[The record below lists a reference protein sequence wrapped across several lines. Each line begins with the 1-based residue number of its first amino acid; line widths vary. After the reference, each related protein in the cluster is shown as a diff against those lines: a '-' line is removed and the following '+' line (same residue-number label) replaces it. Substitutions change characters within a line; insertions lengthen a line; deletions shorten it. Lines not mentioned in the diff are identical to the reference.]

1 MSRLPLRVG
10 LVADLTEERWP
21 SMDLVAEM
29 FYEQL
34 RAPRYAGM
42 FQIELLRPTFADRG
56 RGIGRYLN
64 RFWDYSRWLRRRA
77 GDFDLFHIIDHSYA
91 HLVHVLP
98 AERTIVT
105 CHDVDAFMPL
115 VDATVIPTRLPR
127 AITRAVLSGMRK
139 AACITC
145 VSTATQRDV
154 ESFGL
159 ADPDRLVV
167 VPNGVHPSMSAAPD
181 ADVDTELRHML
192 GRKDDAAVELLH
204 VGSCIPR
211 KRIDLL
217 LQIVAA
223 VSKIVPHVRLLKAG
237 GQLTDEQKTQACH
250 LGIANQIVQ
259 LSHLPPEL
267 LAALYR
273 RADMVLV
280 TSSRE
285 GFGLPVVEALATG
298 TPVVATDIPVL
309 REVGGTAVTYAP
321 LGAIDGWRDA
331 VLAQVAAAAGAGAG
345 AAGSGID
352 TAERQVLRQR
362 RICQASRFSWTSA
375 AAQLAGV
382 YEQVAVRGGRI

>member
-1 MSRLPLRVG
+1 MSRVPLRVA
-10 LVADLTEERWP
+10 LVADLSEERWP

-34 RAPRYAGM
+34 RTPRYAGM
-42 FQIELLRPTFADRG
+42 FQVELLRPSFTDRG
-56 RGIGRYLN
+56 RGVGRYLN
-64 RFWDYSRWLRRRA
+64 RFWDYPRWLRRRA
-77 GDFDLFHIIDHSYA
+77 GDFDLFHIVDHSYA

-115 VDATVIPTRLPR
+115 VDTAVISTRLPR
-127 AITRAVLSGMRK
+127 AIIRTVLSGMRK

-145 VSTATQRDV
+145 VSTATQHEIER
-154 ESFGL
+154 FAL

-167 VPNGVHPSMSAAPD
+167 VPNGVHPSIAGAPSPD
-181 ADVDTELRHML
+181 ADAALGQML
-192 GRKDDAAVELLH
+192 GAKDGSLELLH

-223 VSKIVPHVRLLKAG
+223 VSEVVPDVRLLKAG
-237 GQLTDEQKTQACH
+237 GQLTAEQKTQACE
-250 LGIANQIVQ
+250 LGIANRIVQ
-259 LSHLPPEL
+259 LPHLASEM

-273 RADMVLV
+273 RADTVLV

-285 GFGLPVVEALATG
+285 GFGLPVVEALASG
-298 TPVVATDIPVL
+298 TAVVATDLPVL
-309 REVGGTAVTYAP
+309 REVGGAAVTYAP
-321 LGAIDGWRDA
+321 LGAIDAWCGA
-331 VLAQVAAAAGAGAG
+331 VLAQVAAGARAGVSA
-345 AAGSGID
+345 SGFD
-352 TAERQVLRQR
+352 TGDTQVLRQR

-375 AAQLAGV
+375 ASQLAGV
-382 YEQVAVRGGRI
+382 YEQVAARGGRL